1 MAGSFEALTSSLQ
14 VTCTI
19 DQNIPKQMDYV
30 NPPASPTSSHHH
42 NSSIHPSI
50 HPKQNPVMTHL

>member
-30 NPPASPTSSHHH
+30 NPPPLPHQLTPSQF
-42 NSSIHPSI
+42 IHPSI

>member
-1 MAGSFEALTSSLQ
+1 MAGSFEALISSLQ

-30 NPPASPTSSHHH
+30 NPSSPPAPTITIHPSIYI
-42 NSSIHPSI
+42 SIHPSI
-50 HPKQNPVMTHL
+50 QNKILL